1 MYHSFEI
8 WFNHFSLF
16 TRELT
21 IPNQKLISFNESLKS
36 NGVNVEQYQHT
47 KPHFLN
53 ELLKSQC
60 SRHDQRKVSDSPFQ
74 VIQIILNF
82 SRLFYITKIKR
93 VAIIEICFTFN
104 ISSWIYTSNV
114 IKYNFLCRSLLIT
127 KFIYICMIIF

>member
-60 SRHDQRKVSDSPFQ
+60 SRQDQRKVSDSPFQ
-74 VIQIILNF
+74 VSQIVLNF

-93 VAIIEICFTFN
+93 VVIIEICFTFN